1 MPAPLLRTLLA
12 AVALGAL
19 SLASPT
25 ASAAQARGVVFGMV
39 VDESDGLPVAGA
51 EIVVVGSDARA
62 KADDLGMFVLPDL
75 PAGTLQVRIEKPGYS
90 KVTDQIEVPAGGL
103 TDLEVRLLPMAIALR
118 ELLVTG
124 ERLRKTGYSVTELS
138 ADPDSDKTAADLLAV
153 NVPGVRVAVN
163 RGVAGTSGD
172 VSIRGTGTFQPR
184 MGPAIYLD
192 GILISESVTRANPQ
206 GVSALSVL
214 SQIPAREVERIFVLR
229 GPSTSAQY
237 PQADG
242 VIVIETVR
250 GRGR

>member
-1 MPAPLLRTLLA
+1 MPAPLLRTVLA
-12 AVALGAL
+12 ALAL
-19 SLASPT
+19 SVLPLASP
-25 ASAAQARGVVFGMV
+25 AGAAAQARGVVFGMV
-39 VDESDGLPVAGA
+39 VDDSDGMPVPGA
-51 EIVVVGSDARA
+51 EIAILGSDAKAR
-62 KADDLGMFVLPDL
+62 ADDLGMFVLPDL
-75 PAGTLQVRIEKPGYS
+75 PAGPLQLRIEKPGYG

-103 TDLEVRLLPMAIALR
+103 ADLEVRLLPMAIALR

-124 ERLRKTGYSVTELS
+124 KRLRKAGYSVTELS
-138 ADPDSDKTAADLLAV
+138 AARDADETAADLLAA

-163 RGVAGTSGD
+163 RGVAGTSAD
-172 VSIRGTGTFQPR
+172 VAIRGTGTFQPR

-192 GILISESVTRANPQ
+192 GILISESVTRSNPQ
-206 GVSALSVL
+206 GVGALSVL